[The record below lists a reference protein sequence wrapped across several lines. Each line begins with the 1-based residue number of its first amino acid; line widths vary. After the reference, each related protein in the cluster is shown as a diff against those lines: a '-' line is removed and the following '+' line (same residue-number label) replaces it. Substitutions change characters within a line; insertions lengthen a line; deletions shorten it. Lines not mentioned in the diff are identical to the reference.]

1 LEYFCWERSK
11 LLSSVELNFW
21 TELGS
26 LSLSIFFGVELQE
39 GVVMWNRIP
48 SRVRNRGILI
58 KEKRVR
64 VLRMHRVKPV
74 EILLFTTI
82 LVLIFRYFWL
92 GVAFQLLYG
101 TCMSRLD
108 KENNPANS

>member
-1 LEYFCWERSK
+1 M
-11 LLSSVELNFW
+11 
-21 TELGS
+21 G
-26 LSLSIFFGVELQE
+26 
-39 GVVMWNRIP
+39 NRIP

-82 LVLIFRYFWL
+82 LVLIFRYF
-92 GVAFQLLYG
+92 
-101 TCMSRLD
+101 
-108 KENNPANS
+108 